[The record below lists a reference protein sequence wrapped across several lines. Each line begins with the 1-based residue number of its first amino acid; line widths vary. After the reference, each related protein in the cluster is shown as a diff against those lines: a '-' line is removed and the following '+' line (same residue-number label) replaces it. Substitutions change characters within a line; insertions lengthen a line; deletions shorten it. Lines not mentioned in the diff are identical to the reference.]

1 MGGGSNSGGLFAAM
15 VLDMLMSDSS
25 GEGGRRREKD
35 YAMEVAEYIVSQV
48 QKAAEKHC
56 TSKLKTSDDDWF
68 VPAVD
73 HLHAVDKIMEH
84 VRLLSERLSSMHDC
98 FDTTEHRTVT
108 LSVIGV
114 VVQFLHELSGFY
126 KQVHERTLIT
136 ASTPEEDHQ
145 QLRDQQNTMLCTL
158 ESDDKDRK
166 DRALFNSAMQRDVS
180 LSSDQDRTRVAKLLY
195 SAFVFLKKKEMGS
208 LFSEDTTNRPLKFLL
223 AVKEA
228 LDQNPK
234 PTPMDTEEDS
244 SSETAR

>member
-1 MGGGSNSGGLFAAM
+1 
-15 VLDMLMSDSS
+15 
-25 GEGGRRREKD
+25 
-35 YAMEVAEYIVSQV
+35 
-48 QKAAEKHC
+48 
-56 TSKLKTSDDDWF
+56 
-68 VPAVD
+68 
-73 HLHAVDKIMEH
+73 
-84 VRLLSERLSSMHDC
+84 
-98 FDTTEHRTVT
+98 
-108 LSVIGV
+108 
-114 VVQFLHELSGFY
+114 
-126 KQVHERTLIT
+126 
-136 ASTPEEDHQ
+136 
-145 QLRDQQNTMLCTL
+145 MLCTL